1 MSNDLRFGVIGC
13 GAIHGNHCE
22 SLIRADGATLAA
34 VCDID
39 ADKAKAA
46 GEKFGAAPV
55 STLEELWPL
64 VDAVTVCV
72 PSGLHAEVGI
82 KAAANGKHV
91 LTEKPV
97 DIKVGPA
104 TALAEACESHGLKH
118 GCISQH
124 RFAGDIRRLHDAAQ
138 GGELGRLIQGDAYIK
153 WYRTQAYYDSG
164 DWRGTWALDGGGCL
178 MNQGVHYV
186 DMLQWVMG
194 GVKSVQ
200 AQVRT
205 AAHKIEVE
213 DLATA
218 LLEFKNGAV
227 GVLVG
232 STSAYP
238 GISERLEVHGTGG
251 SVFLEA
257 DRIKTWETVADNGE
271 TGPYG
276 RGITK
281 QPVPNLEMLEGDA
294 DATGASD
301 PSAIWGEQHYLQI
314 QDFVDAIREDRKPFM
329 DCRDAI
335 EPLKVILAV
344 YESAKRDG
352 ARVLVDS
359 VS

>member
-1 MSNDLRFGVIGC
+1 MANDLRFGVIGC
-13 GAIHGNHCE
+13 GAIHGNHCD
-22 SLIRADGATLAA
+22 SLNRATGATLAA
-34 VCDID
+34 VCDVVS
-39 ADKAKAA
+39 DKAEAA
-46 GEKFGAAPV
+46 AAKFGGTAV
-55 STLEELWPL
+55 TSLEELWPL

-72 PSGLHAEVGI
+72 PSGDHAKIGAE
-82 KAAANGKHV
+82 AAKRGKHV
-91 LTEKPV
+91 LVEKPV
-97 DIKVGPA
+97 DI
-104 TALAEACESHGLKH
+104 TLANAASLVDACEQAGVKH
-118 GCISQH
+118 ACISQH
-124 RFAGDIRRLHDAAQ
+124 RFAHDIRELREAAQ
-138 GGELGRLIQGDAYIK
+138 GGGLGKLIQGDAYIK

-205 AAHKIEVE
+205 AAHSIEVE

-218 LLEFKNGAV
+218 LVEFNNGAI

-251 SVFLEA
+251 SVFIEA
-257 DRIKTWETVADNGE
+257 DKVKTWETVAEGGE

-281 QPVPNLEMLEGDA
+281 QPVPNLELMGEEQGA
-294 DATGASD
+294 SGASD
-301 PSAIWGEQHYLQI
+301 PSAIWGEQHFLQI
-314 QDFVDAIREDRKPFM
+314 QDFVDSIHQNRKPFM
-329 DCRDAI
+329 DCRDAL

-344 YESAKRDG
+344 YESARKDG
-352 ARVLVDS
+352 IRVKTSD

>member
-1 MSNDLRFGVIGC
+1 MANELRIGVIGC
-13 GAIHGNHCE
+13 GAIHGNHCD
-22 SLIRADGATLAA
+22 SLQRTKGGKLAA
-34 VCDID
+34 VCDVLSE
-39 ADKAKAA
+39 KAQAA
-46 GEKFGAAPV
+46 GAKFGVTAV
-55 STLEELWPL
+55 SSLDELWPL

-72 PSGLHAEVGI
+72 PSGDHAKIGVE
-82 KAAANGKHV
+82 AAKRGKHV

-97 DIKVGPA
+97 DIKLGPA
-104 TALAEACESHGLKH
+104 TALADACDQAGVV
-118 GCISQH
+118 GACVSQH
-124 RFAGDIRRLHDAAQ
+124 RFAHDIQQLRDAAQ
-138 GGELGRLIQGDAYIK
+138 GGGLGRLIQGDAYIK

-205 AAHKIEVE
+205 AAHDIEVE
-213 DLATA
+213 DIATA
-218 LLEFKNGAV
+218 LLEFDNGAI

-251 SVFLEA
+251 SVFVEA
-257 DRIKTWETVADNGE
+257 DKIKTWETIDVGGE

-281 QPVPNLEMLEGDA
+281 QPVPNLELMGEEEA
-294 DATGASD
+294 ASGASD
-301 PSAIWGEQHYLQI
+301 PSAIWGEQHFLQI
-314 QDFVDAIREDRKPFM
+314 QDFIDAVHEGRKPM
-329 DCRDAI
+329 LSCREAL

-344 YESAKRDG
+344 YESARMDG
-352 ARVLVDS
+352 ARVKTAD